1 MLELAAVSARYE
13 TPRGVVH
20 AVSDINLT
28 VKSSEI
34 LGIAGESGC
43 GKSSLLKIMYGNIR
57 PPMRLVGGTVSVS
70 AEGTDGR
77 AVRLQNEGIRKGWWK
92 TISYVP
98 QGAMSVLNPVA
109 RIETQFMDAVPSSH
123 RQTRSAVRA
132 DIATYLS
139 DLGLSPQVL
148 RSYPHQLSG
157 GMRQRVVIALATFL
171 HPAIVL
177 ADEPTTALDVI
188 VQRGILTLLT
198 RLQRQMQNSLI
209 IVSHDMGVHYQIT
222 HRLGIM
228 YAGRMVERGPTAR
241 IFERPLHPYTAA
253 LINALPKVGDTAR
266 REGIHG
272 LPPALTARPAGCPFA
287 ARCPAVMDVCRQI
300 APRALEV
307 EPDHVV
313 ECHLY
318 S

>member
-13 TPRGVVH
+13 TPRGAVR
-20 AVSDINLT
+20 AVSDITLT
-28 VKSSEI
+28 VQSSEI

-57 PPMRLVGGTVSVS
+57 PPMRLVGGTVTVS
-70 AEGTDGR
+70 AGGTDGQ
-77 AVRLQNEGIRKGWWK
+77 AVTLRNEQIRKGWWK

-109 RIETQFMDAVPSSH
+109 RIERQFMDAVPSGH
-123 RQTRSAVRA
+123 REARAMVRA
-132 DIATYLS
+132 NLASYLS
-139 DLGLSPQVL
+139 ELGLPSQVL

-157 GMRQRVVIALATFL
+157 GMRQRVVIAMATFL
-171 HPAIVL
+171 HPAVVL

-188 VQRGILTLLT
+188 VQRSILTLLT
-198 RLQRQMQNSLI
+198 HLQSQMKNSLI

-222 HRLGIM
+222 HRMGIM

-241 IFERPLHPYTAA
+241 IFERPLHPYTRA
-253 LINALPKVGDTAR
+253 LINALPKIGDTGR
-266 REGIHG
+266 REGIPG
-272 LPPALTARPAGCPFA
+272 LPPNLLAPATGCPFA
-287 ARCPAVMDVCRQI
+287 ARCPAVMDICRRAAPTALQI
-300 APRALEV
+300 

-318 S
+318 G